1 MIIKNE
7 RFRIQLTTLLTSL
20 MISIL
25 VLSTLTACYS
35 KSTEDSER
43 LVKINLES
51 EILHKNMQLL
61 IWLPKD
67 MSEEQKYPVLYFL
80 PDYGGSAYTVINE
93 YEIDKAADELTQL
106 NLIQSMIIV
115 AVTMDRSF
123 GINSATN
130 VRTIEIESGKT
141 LSEGPYEDYFIKEV
155 IPLID
160 SRFPTQTISSGR
172 MIGGYSMGGFAA
184 LYLAFRH
191 PELFC
196 RVGGHSATIFTGD
209 LPDQSVTDWLYPDE
223 TTRDSRDPI
232 RLAQKNEL
240 DGLAV
245 YLDTGETDPN
255 LDGNALLAELLQ
267 KKQIPCEN
275 HVFQGVHGRS
285 YCQMWMKEYLLFY
298 GTAP

>member
-1 MIIKNE
+1 M
-7 RFRIQLTTLLTSL
+7 TTLLTSL